1 MKGAQHVKKITRM
14 GNSINAGWSNCG
26 LCHLPPPEQ
35 IQSATS
41 TLNRYTPEYVREAN
55 KALIESRHPDAER
68 LVGIGLRL
76 QKAIDSL
83 DSWANKNPE
92 ENK

>member
-1 MKGAQHVKKITRM
+1 MPLV
-14 GNSINAGWSNCG
+14 G
-26 LCHLPPPEQ
+26 LSASASEVRAVRASVLRQFPDHYERRE

-55 KALIESRHPDAER
+55 KALVESNHPDAER

-76 QKAIDSL
+76 QTAIDSL
-83 DSWANKNPE
+83 DNWANTNPE
-92 ENK
+92 DSEQ

>member
-1 MKGAQHVKKITRM
+1 MLKKSLEWVIPLTL
-14 GNSINAGWSNCG
+14 AGLIAGCATYR
-26 LCHLPPPEQ
+26 PPEQ

-83 DSWANKNPE
+83 DSWANKKPE
-92 ENK
+92 ENE

>member
-1 MKGAQHVKKITRM
+1 MLKKSLEWVIPLTL
-14 GNSINAGWSNCG
+14 AGLIAGCATYR
-26 LCHLPPPEQ
+26 PPEQ

-76 QKAIDSL
+76 
-83 DSWANKNPE
+83 
-92 ENK
+92 

>member
-1 MKGAQHVKKITRM
+1 MLKKSLEWVIPLM
-14 GNSINAGWSNCG
+14 LAGLIAGCATYR
-26 LCHLPPPEQ
+26 PPEQ
-35 IQSATS
+35 IHSATS

-92 ENK
+92 ENE

>member
-1 MKGAQHVKKITRM
+1 MLKKSLEWVIPLTL
-14 GNSINAGWSNCG
+14 AGLIAGCATYR
-26 LCHLPPPEQ
+26 PPVQ

-83 DSWANKNPE
+83 NSWANKNPE
-92 ENK
+92 ENE

>member
-1 MKGAQHVKKITRM
+1 MLKKSLEWVIPLTL
-14 GNSINAGWSNCG
+14 AGLIAGCATYR
-26 LCHLPPPEQ
+26 PPEQ

-55 KALIESRHPDAER
+55 KALIESKHPDAKR
-68 LVGIGLRL
+68 LGIGLRL

-83 DSWANKNPE
+83 DSWANTNPE
-92 ENK
+92 DSEQ

>member
-1 MKGAQHVKKITRM
+1 MLKKSLEWVIPLM
-14 GNSINAGWSNCG
+14 LAGLIAGCATYR
-26 LCHLPPPEQ
+26 PPEQ

-55 KALIESRHPDAER
+55 KALIESGHPDAER

-92 ENK
+92 ENE

>member
-1 MKGAQHVKKITRM
+1 MLKKSLEWVIPLTL
-14 GNSINAGWSNCG
+14 AGLIAGCATYR
-26 LCHLPPPEQ
+26 PPEQ
-35 IQSATS
+35 IQSARS

-92 ENK
+92 ENE

>member
-1 MKGAQHVKKITRM
+1 MLKKSLEWVIPLTL
-14 GNSINAGWSNCG
+14 AGLIAGCTTYR
-26 LCHLPPPEQ
+26 PPEQ

-92 ENK
+92 ENE

>member
-1 MKGAQHVKKITRM
+1 MLKKSLEWVIPLM
-14 GNSINAGWSNCG
+14 LAGLIAGCATYR
-26 LCHLPPPEQ
+26 PPEQ

-92 ENK
+92 ENE

>member
-1 MKGAQHVKKITRM
+1 MLKKSLEWVIPVTL
-14 GNSINAGWSNCG
+14 AGLIAGCATYR
-26 LCHLPPPEQ
+26 PPEQ

-55 KALIESRHPDAER
+55 KALIESKHPDAER

-83 DSWANKNPE
+83 DSWANRNPE
-92 ENK
+92 ENEQ

>member
-1 MKGAQHVKKITRM
+1 MLKKSLEWVIPLTL
-14 GNSINAGWSNCG
+14 AGLIAGCATYR
-26 LCHLPPPEQ
+26 PPEQ

-55 KALIESRHPDAER
+55 KALIESMHPDAER

-92 ENK
+92 ENE

>member
-1 MKGAQHVKKITRM
+1 MLKKSLEWVIPLTL
-14 GNSINAGWSNCG
+14 AGLIAGCATYR
-26 LCHLPPPEQ
+26 PPEQ

-55 KALIESRHPDAER
+55 KSLIESRHPDAER
-68 LVGIGLRL
+68 LIGIGLRL

-92 ENK
+92 ENE

>member
-1 MKGAQHVKKITRM
+1 MLKKSLEWVIPLTL
-14 GNSINAGWSNCG
+14 AGLIAGCATYR
-26 LCHLPPPEQ
+26 PPEQ

-83 DSWANKNPE
+83 DSWANKNQE
-92 ENK
+92 ENE

>member
-1 MKGAQHVKKITRM
+1 MLKKALEWVIPLTL
-14 GNSINAGWSNCG
+14 AGMVAGCATYR
-26 LCHLPPPEQ
+26 PPEQ

-55 KALIESRHPDAER
+55 KALVESNHPDAER

-76 QKAIDSL
+76 
-83 DSWANKNPE
+83 
-92 ENK
+92 

>member
-1 MKGAQHVKKITRM
+1 MLKKALEWVIPLTL
-14 GNSINAGWSNCG
+14 AGMVAGCATYR
-26 LCHLPPPEQ
+26 PPEQ

-55 KALIESRHPDAER
+55 KAVVESNHPDAER

-76 QKAIDSL
+76 QTAIDSL
-83 DSWANKNPE
+83 DSWANTNPE
-92 ENK
+92 DSEQ